1 MKYFALAYP
10 FPGSYTIFA
19 LLFFLLSLL
28 WISKR
33 VHRNTKKAPPEAAG
47 AWPLLG
53 HLPVLGSQKPA
64 HMTLG
69 NMADKY
75 GPVFTIKL
83 GVHRALIVSS
93 WEIARECFTTND
105 KAFANRPKYLAAE
118 LMGYNLA
125 MFGFSPYWRQVR
137 KIATLELLSN
147 HRLEMLKNVRES
159 EVRASIDEI
168 YELWKK
174 KKEESNSGKVLVEM
188 RRWFGDTTLNV
199 ILRMVVGKRFAG
211 ATTQAEKEESE
222 RCSKAIREFFKLGGE
237 FVISDALPFL
247 RRWDLGGQ
255 QKAMKETAKELDGV
269 LEIWLEQHKQK
280 KISGEV
286 AGENDFMD
294 MMLSVLDD
302 DNAEEQSPSSY
313 GVDTIN
319 KATCLALILGGT
331 DTTSVALTWALSL
344 LLNNRQVLK
353 KAQDELEHQVGRER
367 ACEESDIKNLVYLQA
382 IIKETLRLYPSAPL
396 SVPHESIQD
405 CTVGGYH
412 IPAGTRLL
420 VNLAKL
426 HRDSR
431 VWTNPN
437 QFQPERFLTSTCKDF
452 DVRGQNFEF
461 IPFGTG
467 RRVCPGISFALQV
480 MHLLLANL
488 LHAFE
493 ITTPLDEPV
502 DMGETSGITNMKAT
516 PLEVVLGPRIFAW

>member
-125 MFGFSPYWRQVR
+125 MFGFSPYGPYWRQVR

-319 KATCLALILGGT
+319 KATCL
-331 DTTSVALTWALSL
+331 
-344 LLNNRQVLK
+344 
-353 KAQDELEHQVGRER
+353 
-367 ACEESDIKNLVYLQA
+367 
-382 IIKETLRLYPSAPL
+382 
-396 SVPHESIQD
+396 
-405 CTVGGYH
+405 
-412 IPAGTRLL
+412 
-420 VNLAKL
+420 
-426 HRDSR
+426 
-431 VWTNPN
+431 
-437 QFQPERFLTSTCKDF
+437 
-452 DVRGQNFEF
+452 NFEF